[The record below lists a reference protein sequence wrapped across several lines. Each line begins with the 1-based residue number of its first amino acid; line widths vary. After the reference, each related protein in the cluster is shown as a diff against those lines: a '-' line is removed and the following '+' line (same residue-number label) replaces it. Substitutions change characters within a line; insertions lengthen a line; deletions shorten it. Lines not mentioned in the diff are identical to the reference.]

1 MQKVLTREQI
11 IEALSKTGDDL
22 YRQLKETA
30 VQEVIHTAYVR
41 NNWFNPD
48 FTEHALKQ
56 IIKQY
61 LQADALLEFSS
72 SYSFANNPRT
82 VAIVMAG
89 NIPLAG
95 FHDWLCVMLSG
106 HNALVKCSAK
116 DAVLFPFW
124 LNRLS
129 AIAPELVERT
139 RIVDTLKGF
148 DAVIATGSNNTNRYF
163 EYYFGKYP
171 HIFRNNRSSVAI
183 LSGNESKEQ
192 LNALSDD
199 IFLYFGLGCRS
210 VSKLFLPEGYEVES
224 LLPHFYNYQ
233 WLTQHSKYMN
243 NYDYNRTVLLMNKTP
258 HVANDFVAITQSESV
273 HSPLAL
279 IHYEYYDSNKQLE
292 ERLMDQA
299 TAIQAIIGAGHLPFG
314 KAQEPTLSQFS
325 DNIDTMAFL
334 QTI

>member
-11 IEALSKTGDDL
+11 IDALSKTGYDL
-22 YRQLKETA
+22 YRQLKDPE
-30 VQEVIHTAYVR
+30 VQEVFHLAYIQ
-41 NNWFNPD
+41 NNWFSPD
-48 FTEHALKQ
+48 FTEYALIQ

-61 LQADALLEFSS
+61 LQSDSLNEFSS
-72 SYSFANNPRT
+72 TYFFTDKPKT

-106 HNALVKCSAK
+106 HNALVKCSSK
-116 DAVLFPFW
+116 DTVLFPYW

-129 AIAPELVERT
+129 AIAPELAQRT
-139 RIVDTLKGF
+139 QIADTLKGF

-171 HIFRNNRSSVAI
+171 HIFRKNRSSVAV
-183 LSGNESKEQ
+183 LNGNESNEQ

-224 LLPHFYNYQ
+224 LWPHFAKYQ
-233 WLTQHSKYMN
+233 WLTQHNKYMN
-243 NYDYNRTVLLMNKTP
+243 NYDYHRTVLLMNKTP

-279 IHYEYYDSNKQLE
+279 IHYEFYNSDKQLN

-299 TAIQAIIGAGHLPFG
+299 REIQAIIGTGHLPFG
-314 KAQEPTLSQFS
+314 KAQMPALSQFS

-334 QTI
+334 QTV